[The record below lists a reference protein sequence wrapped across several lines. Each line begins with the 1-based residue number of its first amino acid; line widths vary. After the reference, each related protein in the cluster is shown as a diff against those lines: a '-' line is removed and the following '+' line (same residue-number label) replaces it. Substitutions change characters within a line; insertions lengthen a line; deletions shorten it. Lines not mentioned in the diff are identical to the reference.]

1 MFKEF
6 IDEVVYKINNYDPQ
20 KDITVFYVTGPG
32 ALERVLDT
40 KNGIEYI
47 PYQSVA
53 SQGIF
58 TDEKYQYIDRPNS
71 KWTHNK
77 CFIKN

>member
-32 ALERVLDT
+32 ALERV
-40 KNGIEYI
+40 
-47 PYQSVA
+47 
-53 SQGIF
+53 
-58 TDEKYQYIDRPNS
+58 
-71 KWTHNK
+71 
-77 CFIKN
+77 